1 MILLLARREW
11 GLAFKTPLGWSLLAL
26 SSTILG
32 WVFLRVLE
40 PLTGPAVA
48 DSALETGAGLNLEL
62 THNLCG
68 TAAVLM
74 LLTAPL
80 LAARSLS
87 GEWREGTFELI
98 GASPVAALQLI
109 LGKQLG
115 LAGLLLLVALL
126 PLGLAA
132 TLIGAA
138 PVDLGM
144 MVSAVL
150 GLWLTCLL
158 FAAAGLFAA
167 ALTSQPAL
175 AALMAYALLVGL
187 ALLGRADQLGAESV
201 SWLDWLSWSG
211 HLFWFLAGVVR
222 LGDLAYFG
230 LMIGLFLALAHRFV
244 VNRRL

>member
-1 MILLLARREW
+1 MIALMARREW

-26 SSTILG
+26 SLSILA
-32 WVFLRVLE
+32 WVFLRVLDQF
-40 PLTGPAVA
+40 TG
-48 DSALETGAGLNLEL
+48 LEAPGGGAGLNLEL

-74 LLTAPL
+74 LLVAPV

-87 GEWREGTFELI
+87 GEWRAGTFELI
-98 GASPVAALQLI
+98 GASPVAAHQLL
-109 LGKQLG
+109 LGKLLG
-115 LAGLLLLVALL
+115 LAGLMLLVALL

-132 TLIGAA
+132 TLVGAA

-144 MVSAVL
+144 MAAAVL

-158 FAAAGLFAA
+158 FGAAGLFAGT
-167 ALTSQPAL
+167 LTSQPAL
-175 AALMAYALLVGL
+175 AALIAYALLVGL
-187 ALLGRADQLGAESV
+187 SQLSRADALVAQSV
-201 SWLDWLSWSG
+201 SWLDWLSWSQ

-222 LGDLAYFG
+222 VSDLAYFALMTG
-230 LMIGLFLALAHRFV
+230 LLMTLAQRFL

>member
-1 MILLLARREW
+1 MIALLARREW

-26 SSTILG
+26 SLMILA
-32 WVFLRVLE
+32 WVFLRVLDRFS
-40 PLTGPAVA
+40 GIDAA
-48 DSALETGAGLNLEL
+48 GGGAGLNLEL

-74 LLTAPL
+74 LLVAPL

-98 GASPVAALQLI
+98 GASPVAAHHFLF
-109 LGKQLG
+109 GKLLG
-115 LAGLLLLVALL
+115 LAGLMLLVALL
-126 PLGLAA
+126 PLALAA

-144 MVSAVL
+144 MVAAVL
-150 GLWLTCLL
+150 GLWLTCVL

-167 ALTSQPAL
+167 TLTSQPAL
-175 AALMAYALLVGL
+175 AALIAYALLVGL
-187 ALLGRADQLGAESV
+187 SQLGRADALVAQSV
-201 SWLDWLSWSG
+201 SWLDWLLWSQ

-222 LGDLAYFG
+222 LADLAYFA
-230 LMIGLFLALAHRFV
+230 LLIGLFLALAQRFL

>member
-1 MILLLARREW
+1 MIGLLARREW

-26 SSTILG
+26 SQLVLA
-32 WVFLRVLE
+32 WVFLRVLDRF
-40 PLTGPAVA
+40 TGVGAA
-48 DSALETGAGLNLEL
+48 GGGAGLNLEL

-68 TAAVLM
+68 TAVVLM
-74 LLTAPL
+74 LLAGPL

-98 GASPVAALQLI
+98 GASPVAAHQLL
-109 LGKQLG
+109 LGKLIG
-115 LAGLLLLVALL
+115 LAGLMLLVALL

-144 MVSAVL
+144 MAAAIL
-150 GLWLTCLL
+150 GLWLSCLL

-167 ALTSQPAL
+167 TLTGQPAL
-175 AALMAYALLVGL
+175 AALIAYALLVGL
-187 ALLGRADQLGAESV
+187 SQLGRADALVGGSV
-201 SWLDWLSWSG
+201 SWLDWLSWSQ

-222 LGDLAYFG
+222 VGDLAYFG
-230 LMIGLFLALAHRFV
+230 LMTGLFLALAQRFL